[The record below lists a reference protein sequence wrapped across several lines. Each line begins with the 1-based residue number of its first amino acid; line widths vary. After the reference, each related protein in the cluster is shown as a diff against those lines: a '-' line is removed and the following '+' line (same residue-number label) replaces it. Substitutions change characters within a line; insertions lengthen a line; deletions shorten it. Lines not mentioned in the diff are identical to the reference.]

1 MFGARRSESPTEKQ
15 RRVWDTSAPGY
26 DRQMA
31 FFEKV
36 WFTGGREWVCS
47 RATGRVL
54 EVAVGTGR
62 NLPHYPPDVEL
73 TGVDLSPR
81 MLDIARQRLAEL
93 GRDAVLVEGDAEALP
108 FESDSFDTVVCAL
121 GLCSIPDDARAVA
134 EMARVLRPGGR
145 LLLLDH
151 VGSTFAPLR
160 WAQRWVEAASVQ
172 LAGEHF
178 TRRQLGHVQAAGLE
192 VLEADRVAVGTVE
205 RVHAVKR

>member
-1 MFGARRSESPTEKQ
+1 MSHHRRSESATERQ

-26 DRQMA
+26 DKQMA

-62 NLPHYPPDVEL
+62 NLPFYPAEVEL
-73 TGVDLSPR
+73 TGIDLSPR
-81 MLDIARQRLAEL
+81 MLEIARERLAGL
-93 GRDAVLVEGDAEALP
+93 GREAVLLEGDAEELP
-108 FESDSFDTVVCAL
+108 FAADTFDTVVCAL
-121 GLCSIPDDARAVA
+121 GLCSIPDDARAVG

-160 WAQRWVEAASVQ
+160 WAQRWVETASVR

-178 TRRQLGHVQAAGLE
+178 TRRQLAHVQAAGLDVVE
-192 VLEADRVAVGTVE
+192 TDRIAVGTVE